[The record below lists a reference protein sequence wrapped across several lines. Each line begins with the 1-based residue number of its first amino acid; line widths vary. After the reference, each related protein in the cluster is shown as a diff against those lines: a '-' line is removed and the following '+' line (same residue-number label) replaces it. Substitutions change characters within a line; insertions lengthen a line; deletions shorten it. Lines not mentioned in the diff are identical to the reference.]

1 MEISHAAVNKSIEY
15 ILILLTKS
23 MYGFRG
29 RIIYIKVG
37 IHTLLPQLSDCI
49 WLAALT
55 VQCTDGIGLVSS
67 EEEYYYR

>member
-1 MEISHAAVNKSIEY
+1 MEVSYAAVNKSIKY

-29 RIIYIKVG
+29 HIIYIKVG

-49 WLAALT
+49 
-55 VQCTDGIGLVSS
+55 
-67 EEEYYYR
+67 